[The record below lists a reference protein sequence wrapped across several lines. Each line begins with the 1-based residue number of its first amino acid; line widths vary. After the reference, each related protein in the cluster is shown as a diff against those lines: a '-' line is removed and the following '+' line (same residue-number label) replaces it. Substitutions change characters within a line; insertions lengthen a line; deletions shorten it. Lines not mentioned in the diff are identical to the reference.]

1 MKGNASSDFEK
12 KNAVIVF
19 LNVICIFVK
28 HYLSGRVVYICIYLF
43 KKHQIHLAFI
53 KLTG

>member
-1 MKGNASSDFEK
+1 MGERECKFRFWK

-28 HYLSGRVVYICIYLF
+28 HYLSGRVVLYVYIYL
-43 KKHQIHLAFI
+43 KNTKYI
-53 KLTG
+53 